1 MIFALCLGIAV
12 TIPDFKSL
20 QTNPGNPNVKTA
32 RLRHCTADQADFKKR
47 LIFKKLHFYIK

>member
-20 QTNPGNPNVKTA
+20 QTNPGNPNVKQPGSGTA
-32 RLRHCTADQADFKKR
+32 QQIKQILRKDSFLKSCVF
-47 LIFKKLHFYIK
+47 I